1 MPDVRD
7 KAMSATETRA
17 DEKDRSARANDAQV
31 VALEQARDAEA
42 RARRLEE
49 IRRAVV
55 EEWRWRDPERE
66 Q

>member
-17 DEKDRSARANDAQV
+17 DGKDRSADANDTR
-31 VALEQARDAEA
+31 ALSVEQTRDAEA